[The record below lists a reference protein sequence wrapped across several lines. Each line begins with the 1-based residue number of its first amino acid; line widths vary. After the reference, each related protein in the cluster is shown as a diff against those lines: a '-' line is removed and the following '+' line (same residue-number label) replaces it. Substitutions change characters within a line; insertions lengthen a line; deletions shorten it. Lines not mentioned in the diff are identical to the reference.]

1 MEDIKTSLA
10 PAEDTAKK
18 QRGRPFEPG
27 KSGNPNG
34 RPKGSRNKTTLAIE
48 ALLEGESEAI
58 TRKLLEMAKEGDMTQ
73 GLGRQWLDDFRA
85 RPPRSPIAHF
95 PRGGISSSPVT
106 FVCCGR
112 VRRLETA
119 ESGLDG
125 SKPGFGHEIAVR
137 RYQPVRKFGRIVLG
151 FLDERAAHCGLSVLH
166 RSALRLERIDP
177 L

>member
-48 ALLEGESEAI
+48 ALLEGELEAI
-58 TRKLLEMAKEGDMTQ
+58 TRKLLGMAKEGDMTAVR
-73 GLGRQWLDDFRA
+73 LCLERLL
-85 RPPRSPIAHF
+85 PPRRDRLVAFDLPQIECAADAANASSAVVAACAEGDLTPSEAAQVIDLIARH
-95 PRGGISSSPVT
+95 V
-106 FVCCGR
+106 R
-112 VRRLETA
+112 VLEVV
-119 ESGLDG
+119 
-125 SKPGFGHEIAVR
+125 EIEARV
-137 RYQPVRKFGRIVLG
+137 
-151 FLDERAAHCGLSVLH
+151 
-166 RSALRLERIDP
+166 SALEKERK